1 MENHFRDERKF
12 PIKKRIIMAVIKK
25 GLLSLMLLYS
35 TVLLTGSSAIDDY
48 LRQVYREH
56 VIPGFSIV
64 VVEEGKVIFSKAYG
78 VEVLGEPAP
87 MTIRSVLGVGSL
99 TKSVTA
105 MAMMQLVEAGKVRL
119 DDPVVKYLPWFRTA
133 NKERSDRITVR
144 MLLDNTSGIPS
155 NFSVGK
161 SGDLTDAAAERL
173 VRAMQ
178 SIYLTKEPGTSY
190 EYSNNAFV
198 VAGLIISEV
207 SGLAYAD
214 YLRENIFEPLNMR
227 RTSTDPRRFAELNV
241 LSGHY
246 AGINGGILPRPEIY
260 SGEYYAAGSHLQ
272 SCAADMAHYLIAMLN
287 GGAYQGKQ
295 VLRPESIARLWEPQV
310 AFPGLPIEDGGDGS
324 DFHYGLGWMINDIG
338 GITYVHHGGST
349 GRTSSFTMLDP
360 KRRLGVS
367 LLMNLDLTFIDKFQ
381 YATEWR
387 IAHNVLRLA
396 QGKGLSDYGIPKRKD
411 PTVNNFSLPA
421 SELKIYE
428 GEYLYGSGT
437 NKHLHGTRLEVV
449 GNADG
454 RLEGR
459 VMHGGQI
466 MSHFLFDF
474 VNEQSAVTRNVSQA
488 QPVRFE
494 LQPDGKVTGV
504 SLFGVNFIRPSAS
517 FYNRYQQ
524 RVSEDRQIQFYL
536 PKDWQGKWETTRRF
550 TADKEA
556 SSLIA
561 DFSPVAEEN
570 IHLLFGRERPGHEI
584 IHEGLIHNEVLGQA
598 IWKEQSLISRKD
610 GDLYQHLV
618 VVAGGGEACR
628 LVLTTPQGM
637 LTPAVQ
643 EVVATLMDTLVKNR

>member
-1 MENHFRDERKF
+1 MVF
-12 PIKKRIIMAVIKK
+12 IKK

-35 TVLLTGSSAIDDY
+35 TVSLTGNSAIDDY

-119 DDPVVKYLPWFRTA
+119 DDPVVHYLPWFRTA

-207 SGLAYAD
+207 SGMPYVE
-214 YLRENIFEPLNMR
+214 YLRKYIFEPLQMD
-227 RTSTDPRRFAELNV
+227 RTSTDPRRFGELEV
-241 LSGHY
+241 LYGHH
-246 AGINGGILPRPEIY
+246 AGIDEGIPARPAPP

-272 SCAADMAHYLIAMLN
+272 SCAADMAHYLIALLN
-287 GGAYQGKQ
+287 DGYYRGRQ
-295 VLRPESIARLWEPQV
+295 VIAPAGIERMWRPQI
-310 AFPGLPIEDGGDGS
+310 AFPGLSVEDGGDGS
-324 DFHYGLGWMINDIG
+324 DFHYGLGWMISEIEG
-338 GITYVHHGGST
+338 VTYVHHGGST

-396 QGKGLSDYGIPKRKD
+396 QGKELSDYGIPERED
-411 PTVNNFSLPA
+411 PTLNNYRLPA
-421 SELKIYE
+421 LALNKYE
-428 GEYLYGSGT
+428 GGYLYGSGT
-437 NKHLHGTRLEVV
+437 NHHLYGTRLEVV
-449 GNADG
+449 KNAEG
-454 RLEGR
+454 RLEGK
-459 VMHGGQI
+459 VMHGGQK
-466 MSHFLFDF
+466 MADFLFDF
-474 VNEQSAVTRNVSQA
+474 VSEQSAVTRNINQV

-504 SLFGVNFIRPSAS
+504 SLFGVNFIKPSTS
-517 FYNRYQQ
+517 FHNRYRQ
-524 RVSEDRQIQFYL
+524 RVSEDRQIQFYF
-536 PKDWQGKWETTRRF
+536 PKDWQGKWKTSRRF
-550 TADKEA
+550 EGAKETL
-556 SSLIA
+556 SFVA
-561 DFSPVAEEN
+561 DFSPVAEET
-570 IHLLFGRERPGHEI
+570 IYQLLRQERPGHEI
-584 IHEGLIHNEVLGQA
+584 VYEGLIHNEVLGPA
-598 IWKEQSLISRKD
+598 IWKEQSLITRKD
-610 GDLYQHLV
+610 GRLCQHLV
-618 VVAGGGEACR
+618 VFSGGTQVCR
-628 LVLTTPQGM
+628 LLLTAPQGA

-643 EVVATLMDTLVKNR
+643 EVVVTLMDTLQGQVDPD